1 MPKSTIEQNERLAR
15 LEVFNEKVVEP
26 SLVQILSKLDG
37 LVSLNQFN
45 ERNEYVD
52 QKISNLE
59 ESIKAINK
67 RNEVLDGN
75 IFIKA
80 IRPAENKLVAFIIQ
94 VTGLALLVGPTVF
107 IIYTHVIGDRKPDV
121 VKEIINVKERI
132 EK

>member
-94 VTGLALLVGPTVF
+94 VTGLVLLIGPTLF
-107 IIYTHVIGDRKPDV
+107 IIYSQSIQKKPEVI
-121 VKEIINVKERI
+121 KERVNGKERI